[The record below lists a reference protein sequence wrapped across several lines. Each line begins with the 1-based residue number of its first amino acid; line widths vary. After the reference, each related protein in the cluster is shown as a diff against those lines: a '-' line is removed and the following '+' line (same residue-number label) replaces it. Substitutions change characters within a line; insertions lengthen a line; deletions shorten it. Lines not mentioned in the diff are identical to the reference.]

1 MRITAIA
8 ANDRPP
14 ARPRTGPGSPRLCDE
29 SGRPL
34 RILIAEGEPLVAQIL
49 QDMVTAAGGE
59 NVGVISTALATVG
72 AAGVIH
78 PDAVIMDIRLSG
90 EMDGVDA
97 AGIIRSRRRTP
108 VVFITGTEPD
118 AEMRTRLAAL
128 GVFDLV
134 FKPIDAAELCTAIFR
149 AYKAESKR

>member
-1 MRITAIA
+1 
-8 ANDRPP
+8 
-14 ARPRTGPGSPRLCDE
+14 
-29 SGRPL
+29 L
-34 RILIAEGEPLVAQIL
+34 RILIAEDEPLVAQTL
-49 QDMVTAAGGE
+49 QDMITAAGGE

-78 PDAVIMDIRLSG
+78 PDAVIMDIHLSG

-118 AEMRTRLAAL
+118 AEMQARLVAH
-128 GVFDLV
+128 GNVELV
-134 FKPIDAAELCTAIFR
+134 FKPIDADELCTAILR
-149 AYKAESKR
+149 AYKADAPP